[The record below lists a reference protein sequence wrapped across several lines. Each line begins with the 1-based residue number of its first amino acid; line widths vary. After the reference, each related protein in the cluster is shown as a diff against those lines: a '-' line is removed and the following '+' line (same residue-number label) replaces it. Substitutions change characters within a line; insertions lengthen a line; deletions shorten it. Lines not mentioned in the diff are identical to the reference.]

1 MYLSGQYNKIINANI
16 SIQRQASMIVMP
28 CSEVLGISAVLLMN
42 SRSKLLNTHEG
53 LLEMT

>member
-1 MYLSGQYNKIINANI
+1 MHLSGQYNKIINANI

-42 SRSKLLNTHEG
+42 SRSKLLNTHKG
-53 LLEMT
+53 LLEMK

>member
-1 MYLSGQYNKIINANI
+1 
-16 SIQRQASMIVMP
+16 MIVMP